1 MNRAKVCRLIPL
13 ALVLVAA
20 VCQAQAPG
28 TYIITTVAGTGVAGF
43 GGDSGPGTAAQV
55 NNPFFIALDG
65 SGNLF
70 IADQFNH
77 RIRKLATDG
86 TITTVAG
93 TGTGSY
99 TGDGAA
105 AISAAMRDPCGIVV
119 DSSGTIYFSDTFNS
133 AVRKITAGGIISTYA
148 GTGTAGSTVD
158 GLAATLSLLDHPIG
172 LALDST
178 GRLYIADTN
187 NSKIRMVA
195 ADGTISTVAGTGVAG
210 TVGDGGPAI
219 NALLNRPQGIAFDAA
234 GNLYIADTAN
244 HLIRKVTTDG
254 TITTVAGNGNP
265 AFSGDG
271 GPATQASLWFPK
283 SVLVDSEQ
291 NLLIVDS
298 FNSRIRV
305 VAPNGTITTL
315 AGSGI
320 IGDQGDGGDALKAQ
334 LRFPS
339 SIALAASG
347 KLYIAD
353 TQNSR
358 IRLLTPASEAGRSAP
373 AIRRGNAPRRSSR

>member
-1 MNRAKVCRLIPL
+1 M
-13 ALVLVAA
+13 AA
-20 VCQAQAPG
+20 VCQVRAPG
-28 TYIITTVAGTGVAGF
+28 TYTITTVVGTGVADY
-43 GGDSGPGTAAQV
+43 GGDSGQGAVAQI

-70 IADQFNH
+70 IADQFNN

-99 TGDGAA
+99 SGDGAA
-105 AISAAMRDPCGIVV
+105 ATSAAIHDPCGIVV
-119 DSSGTIYFSDTFNS
+119 DSSGNIYFSDTYN
-133 AVRKITAGGIISTYA
+133 AVVRKITTSGTISTYA
-148 GTGTAGSTVD
+148 GTGALGATGD
-158 GLAATLSLLDHPIG
+158 GAAATLASFDHPIG
-172 LALDST
+172 LALSST
-178 GRLYIADTN
+178 GRLYIADTA

-195 ADGTISTVAGTGVAG
+195 SDGTISTVAGTGVVG
-210 TVGDGGPAI
+210 SVGDGGPAI

-254 TITTVAGNGNP
+254 TITTVAGNGN
-265 AFSGDG
+265 AGFSGDG
-271 GPATQASLWFPK
+271 GPATQASLWYPK
-283 SVLVDSEQ
+283 SVLVDAAG
-291 NLLIVDS
+291 NMLIVDS
-298 FNSRIRV
+298 FNARIRV
-305 VAPNGTITTL
+305 VAPNGTIATL
-315 AGSGI
+315 AGSEN

-339 SIALAASG
+339 GVALGSSG
-347 KLYIAD
+347 KIYIAD

-358 IRLLTPASEAGRSAP
+358 IRLLTPTSEAVRSQP
-373 AIRRGNAPRRSSR
+373 AIQRGIAPRRAAQ

>member
-1 MNRAKVCRLIPL
+1 
-13 ALVLVAA
+13 
-20 VCQAQAPG
+20 
-28 TYIITTVAGTGVAGF
+28 
-43 GGDSGPGTAAQV
+43 
-55 NNPFFIALDG
+55 
-65 SGNLF
+65 
-70 IADQFNH
+70 
-77 RIRKLATDG
+77 
-86 TITTVAG
+86 
-93 TGTGSY
+93 
-99 TGDGAA
+99 
-105 AISAAMRDPCGIVV
+105 MRDPCGIVV
-119 DSSGTIYFSDTFNS
+119 DSAGNIYFSDTFNS

-148 GTGTAGSTVD
+148 GTGTAGLAGD
-158 GLAATLSLLDHPIG
+158 GAAATSALLDHPIG

-187 NSKIRMVA
+187 NSQIRMVA

-219 NALLNRPQGIAFDAA
+219 NALLNRPQGIAFDAT

-271 GPATQASLWFPK
+271 GAAIQASLWYPK
-283 SVLVDSEQ
+283 SVLVDSGQ

-298 FNSRIRV
+298 FNSRIRE
-305 VAPNGTITTL
+305 VAPNGTITTV

-334 LRFPS
+334 FRFPS

-373 AIRRGNAPRRSSR
+373 AIQRGIAPRRTSR

>member
-1 MNRAKVCRLIPL
+1 MKRAIACRLIPT
-13 ALVLVAA
+13 ALVFLAV

-28 TYIITTVAGTGVAGF
+28 TYTITTVAGTGAAGWD
-43 GGDSGPGTAAQV
+43 GDAGPGTAALI

-70 IADQFNH
+70 IADQLNN

-86 TITTVAG
+86 IITTVAG
-93 TGTGSY
+93 TGTASF

-105 AISAAMRDPCGIVV
+105 ATSAAIHHPCGIVL
-119 DSSGTIYFSDTFNS
+119 DSSGNIYFSDTFN
-133 AVRKITAGGIISTYA
+133 AVVRKITAAGIISTFA
-148 GTGTAGSTVD
+148 GTGALGSTGD
-158 GLAATLSLLDHPIG
+158 GAAANLALLDHPIG

-178 GRLYIADTN
+178 GRLYIADTGN
-187 NSKIRMVA
+187 NKIRMVA
-195 ADGTISTVAGTGVAG
+195 ADGTISTVAGTGVVG
-210 TVGDGGPAI
+210 SVGDGGPAI
-219 NALLNRPQGIAFDAA
+219 SALLNRPQGVALDAA
-234 GNLYIADTAN
+234 GNLYIADSAN
-244 HLIRKVTTDG
+244 HLIRKVTPDG
-254 TITTVAGNGNP
+254 NIATIAGNGN
-265 AFSGDG
+265 AGFSGDG
-271 GPATQASLWFPK
+271 GPATQASLWYPK
-283 SVLVDSEQ
+283 SILPDAAG

-305 VAPNGTITTL
+305 VAPNGVITTL

-339 SIALAASG
+339 SVALASSG
-347 KLYIAD
+347 KLFVAD

-358 IRLLTPASEAGRSAP
+358 IRLLTPASLGVRSEP
-373 AIRRGNAPRRSSR
+373 AIRRGIVPRRTSQ

>member
-1 MNRAKVCRLIPL
+1 VFL
-13 ALVLVAA
+13 AA

-28 TYIITTVAGTGVAGF
+28 TYTITTLAGTGVAGF
-43 GGDSGPGTAAQV
+43 GGDSGQATAAQI
-55 NNPFFIALDG
+55 NNPFFIALD
-65 SGNLF
+65 SAGNLF
-70 IADQFNH
+70 IADQFNN

-93 TGTGSY
+93 TGTGSFSGDGAAATSAAIHDPCGIVLDNSGNIY
-99 TGDGAA
+99 ISDTFNSVVRKISSSGIISTFAGTGTPGSTGDGAA
-105 AISAAMRDPCGIVV
+105 A
-119 DSSGTIYFSDTFNS
+119 T
-133 AVRKITAGGIISTYA
+133 
-148 GTGTAGSTVD
+148 
-158 GLAATLSLLDHPIG
+158 LATLDRPIG

-187 NSKIRMVA
+187 GSRIRMVA
-195 ADGTISTVAGTGVAG
+195 TDGTISTVAGTGVVG
-210 TVGDGGPAI
+210 SVGDGGPATS
-219 NALLNRPQGIAFDAA
+219 ALLNRPQGIAFDAA
-234 GNLYIADTAN
+234 GSLYIADSAN

-254 TITTVAGNGNP
+254 TITTVAGNGT
-265 AFSGDG
+265 AGFSGDG
-271 GPATQASLWFPK
+271 GPATQASLWYPK
-283 SVLVDSEQ
+283 GVLVDAAG

-320 IGDQGDGGDALKAQ
+320 IGDQGDGDDALKAQ

-339 SIALAASG
+339 SVALAASG

-358 IRLLTPASEAGRSAP
+358 IRLLTPASQGVRSEP
-373 AIRRGNAPRRSSR
+373 AIRRGMTPRRTSQ

>member
-1 MNRAKVCRLIPL
+1 VFL
-13 ALVLVAA
+13 AA

-28 TYIITTVAGTGVAGF
+28 TYTITTVAGTGTAGYS
-43 GGDSGPGTAAQV
+43 GDAGQAAAAQLH
-55 NNPFFIALDG
+55 NPFDIALDG
-65 SGNLF
+65 SGNLY
-70 IADQFNH
+70 IADQFNN

-93 TGTGSY
+93 SGTASYNGDGAAATSAAIHDPCGIVVDGSGNFY
-99 TGDGAA
+99 FSDTFNAVVRKVTAGGTISTFAGSGQIGATGDGAA
-105 AISAAMRDPCGIVV
+105 AI
-119 DSSGTIYFSDTFNS
+119 
-133 AVRKITAGGIISTYA
+133 
-148 GTGTAGSTVD
+148 
-158 GLAATLSLLDHPIG
+158 LASLDHPIG

-178 GRLYIADTN
+178 GRLYIADTA

-195 ADGTISTVAGTGVAG
+195 ADGTIGTVAGTGVVG
-210 TVGDGGPAI
+210 SVGDGGPATS
-219 NALLNRPQGIAFDAA
+219 ALLNRPQGIAFDAV

-254 TITTVAGNGNP
+254 VITTIAGNGN
-265 AFSGDG
+265 AGFSGDG
-271 GPATQASLWFPK
+271 GPASQASLWYPK
-283 SVLVDSEQ
+283 SVLVDAAG
-291 NLLIVDS
+291 NLLVVDS

-305 VAPNGTITTL
+305 VAPNGIITTL

-320 IGDQGDGGDALKAQ
+320 IGDQGDGGAALSAQ

-339 SIALAASG
+339 SVALAASG

-358 IRLLTPASEAGRSAP
+358 IRLLTPASEAGRSQP
-373 AIRRGNAPRRSSR
+373 TIRRGIVPRRSSQ